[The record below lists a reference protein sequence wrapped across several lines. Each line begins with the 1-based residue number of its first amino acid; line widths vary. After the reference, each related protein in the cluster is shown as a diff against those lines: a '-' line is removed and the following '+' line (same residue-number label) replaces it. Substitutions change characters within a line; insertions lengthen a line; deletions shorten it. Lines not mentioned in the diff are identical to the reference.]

1 MNKNTKVKISDFL
14 ENEYKSYV
22 FYVLENRALP
32 SIVDGFKTGARKI
45 LHAAFNG
52 SLKGNTQKKLLNLSG
67 DTLNLSLYAHGDAS
81 LNGTIV
87 TLAQDFK
94 FNLNPLFIDGQYGK
108 LRSPKAISAP
118 RYLYVQQSKYA
129 NIYKTDY
136 DLLDFIFEEG
146 QYVEPKYYLPI
157 IPVVLVNRQ
166 EGMAPGYKFSTMS
179 YNPLDIIDSCIKC
192 LTIKKDPL
200 KNVILKPYIR
210 GIDKK
215 NWRFE
220 DDKWVNYGVWE
231 VNEKKNIL
239 TVKDLPYGTSFEDF
253 EKLLNKYIDNE
264 YIKDWKNQSNGDEI
278 HYDIIFNKG
287 DLTKELNGRSG
298 VNKIINSF
306 KLKQVVPQD
315 LLWVLDEN
323 DKIKNFNSPKELI
336 EYFVN
341 FRLTIYKERKKRL
354 VKILEERLKVNSDL
368 CRFIELVCDGKLVIT
383 NHSKVDIG
391 NDMKVFKLPMNLIST
406 PMSKCTI
413 EERNELLKENESIK
427 KQLEYIKNTTEVQMY
442 VNDLNDLKNEL
453 SKEFKQ

>member
-1 MNKNTKVKISDFL
+1 MQKNTTVKISDFL

-52 SLKGNTQKKLLNLSG
+52 SLKSNTKKKLLNLSG

-81 LNGTIV
+81 LNGTII

-94 FNLNPLFIDGQYGK
+94 FNLNPLTIDGQYGK

-118 RYLYVQQSKYA
+118 RYLYVEQSKFA

-136 DLLDFIFEEG
+136 DLLEFIFEEG

-157 IPVVLVNRQ
+157 IPTVIANRQ

-179 YNPLDIIDSCIKC
+179 YNPIDLIDACIKC
-192 LTIKKDPL
+192 LKKPKDPL
-200 KNVILKPYIR
+200 KGFVLKPYIR
-210 GIDKK
+210 GINKE
-215 NWRFE
+215 NWKFE
-220 DDKWVNYGVWE
+220 NEHWVNYGKWE
-231 VNEKKNIL
+231 INERKNTLII
-239 TVKDLPYGTSFEDF
+239 TDLPYSMSFEDL
-253 EKLLNKYIDNE
+253 EKLLNKYVDNE

-278 HYDIIFNKG
+278 HYDVIFNKG
-287 DLTKELNGRSG
+287 DLTKELNSRSG
-298 VNKIINSF
+298 INKIINAF
-306 KLKQVVPQD
+306 KLKQIVSDD

-323 DKIKNFNSPKELI
+323 DKIKSFNSPKDLI
-336 EYFVN
+336 EYFVK

-354 VKILEERLKVNSDL
+354 VKILEEKLKNNSDL
-368 CRFIELVCDGKLVIT
+368 CKFIELICDGKLVIR
-383 NHSKVDIG
+383 NRAKSDIKI
-391 NDMKVFKLPMNLIST
+391 DMDKYKLPMNLIST

-413 EERNELLKENESIK
+413 EERDELLKQNEEIK
-427 KQLEYIKNTTEVQMY
+427 SHLEYIKNTTEVDMY
-442 VNDLNDLKNEL
+442 INDLNDLKNEL
-453 SKEFKQ
+453 AKEFK